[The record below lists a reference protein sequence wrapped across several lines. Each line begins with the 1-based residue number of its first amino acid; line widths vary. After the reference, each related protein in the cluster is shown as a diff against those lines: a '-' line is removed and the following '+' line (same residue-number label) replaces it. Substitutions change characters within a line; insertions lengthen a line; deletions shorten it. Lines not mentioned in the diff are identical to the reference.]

1 VSVREKDDRP
11 SLPPGYRT
19 RPPRRSDVAAIA
31 AVAGANDTAVSGES
45 DVTEAE
51 IAFHW
56 DTPRY
61 DPEHDALV
69 VEADDGTVVGYR
81 CVSSCQDHL
90 QIDAYLVVHPEH
102 WRRGLEPFLLT
113 DAEARAVELAAAA
126 QAGARASLGV
136 WCFRQDEILQQLF
149 RAAGFAPTRVFQQM
163 TIDAAAIRGEPRWPA
178 GIEVRLFRRGVDE

>member
-90 QIDAYLVVHPEH
+90 
-102 WRRGLEPFLLT
+102 
-113 DAEARAVELAAAA
+113 
-126 QAGARASLGV
+126 
-136 WCFRQDEILQQLF
+136 
-149 RAAGFAPTRVFQQM
+149 
-163 TIDAAAIRGEPRWPA
+163 
-178 GIEVRLFRRGVDE
+178 